1 MKAKERNGEGA
12 RGLVPTPIAERPMTR
27 AQETFRTLLAKVESL
42 RESIDAEEEELDTTL
57 GFYAT
62 EIVPR
67 QARQAA
73 LQKDLVRALAPYVN
87 KSFFPRQQE
96 RLEFRELIRQLLD
109 EIANTERGLT
119 DADLREIYNVVHG
132 VAYAKDE

>member
-1 MKAKERNGEGA
+1 MKTNERKVADVGD
-12 RGLVPTPIAERPMTR
+12 LLHTPTAERPTTR
-27 AQETFRTLLAKVESL
+27 AQETFRMLLAKVEFL
-42 RESIDAEEEELDTTL
+42 RESIDVAQKELDTTL
-57 GFYAT
+57 SFYAT

-67 QARQAA
+67 LARQTE

-96 RLEFRELIRQLLD
+96 RLEFREIIRQLLD

-132 VAYAKDE
+132 VR